1 MGATAV
7 AADVSDST
15 TEVYRPGACNIGV
28 HERRRRY
35 RLAAGALLAAVGYLA
50 VVVVTGL
57 PAVFALGAFVPLSL
71 GCEWC
76 LQGRRS
82 FCATLGFAGRSF
94 CATLGFA
101 GRYAFPGARGRVP
114 DGGARQADRRYA
126 FRLTILGLLAGAVLT
141 LGTYVALLLA

>member
-7 AADVSDST
+7 AADVSDAT
-15 TEVYRPGACNIGV
+15 TERYRPGACNIGAR
-28 HERRRRY
+28 ERRRRY
-35 RLAAGALLAAVGYLA
+35 RLAAGALLVAVGYLA

-57 PAVFALGAFVPLSL
+57 PAVFALGSFVPLSL

-82 FCATLGFAGRSF
+82 FCATLGFS
-94 CATLGFA
+94 
-101 GRYAFPGARGRVP
+101 GRYAFPGARGTVP
-114 DGGARQADRRYA
+114 DGDARQADRRYA

>member
-82 FCATLGFAGRSF
+82 FCATLGFAGR
-94 CATLGFA
+94 
-101 GRYAFPGARGRVP
+101 YAFPGARGRVP